1 MKYESLSTIVVLVI
15 IMFGAILAVC
25 TDDEYYEEDAFDYDA
40 WWQNNLSELLSLAA
54 YLLLITYFILAT
66 RPSKNELQND

>member
-1 MKYESLSTIVVLVI
+1 MIKMLAILGAVLLVI

-40 WWQNNLSELLSLAA
+40 WWEE
-54 YLLLITYFILAT
+54 
-66 RPSKNELQND
+66 REK

>member
-1 MKYESLSTIVVLVI
+1 MIKMLAIFGAVVLVI

-40 WWQNNLSELLSLAA
+40 WEE
-54 YLLLITYFILAT
+54 
-66 RPSKNELQND
+66 REK